1 MVVLAVF
8 VYGAKYRTDALLS
21 LTPHSEKIVLCQRM
35 ILDLGDTADLFLLI
49 YIRRRND
56 MNTMIQLEKLNAENF
71 APFGEVI
78 TCTGNDFFHINDA
91 HTERY
96 HALVTTE
103 IVGDAK
109 TGISIFRNIKTTQIP
124 FEVSML
130 ERHPKGSQ
138 AFIPMQGQQFVVVV
152 APSLNVD
159 EPDISQI
166 KAFITDGLQGVNYR
180 AGTWHHP
187 LLTLESPS
195 DFAVV
200 DRIGGGHNCDV
211 FQFAEAIHIEGAF

>member
-1 MVVLAVF
+1 MS
-8 VYGAKYRTDALLS
+8 T
-21 LTPHSEKIVLCQRM
+21 T
-35 ILDLGDTADLFLLI
+35 
-49 YIRRRND
+49 
-56 MNTMIQLEKLNAENF
+56 IQLQPLTAENF
-71 APFGEVI
+71 TPFGEVI
-78 TCTGNDFFHINDA
+78 SCNGNDYFYINDA

-109 TGISIFRNIKTTQIP
+109 AGISIFRNIKSTEIP

-130 ERHPKGSQ
+130 ERHPNGSQ
-138 AFIPMQGQQFVVVV
+138 AFIPMQGQKFLVVV
-152 APSLNVD
+152 APSLNTD
-159 EPDISQI
+159 EPDLSQLY
-166 KAFITDGLQGVNYR
+166 AFMTDGSQGVNYR

-200 DRIGGGHNCDV
+200 DRIGTGHNCDV
-211 FQFAEAIHIEGAF
+211 FQFTESITITA